1 MKKRQTCPL
10 CKLSILLEGTGLDL
24 STRSSLNSIN
34 RSSVMNRSKRY
45 KLEKKRQKILLEKA
59 KNEKDEILEQ
69 NLERKDFFQQ
79 KILSFKF

>member
-1 MKKRQTCPL
+1 MKKHQPCPL

-24 STRSSLNSIN
+24 STRSSPNSI
-34 RSSVMNRSKRY
+34 MNRSKRY

-69 NLERKDFFQQ
+69 NLERKDSFQQ
-79 KILSFKF
+79 KKLSFKF